1 MAKIRHIAYRAAG
14 HRGHGPVLRR
24 SLRDGGSRNR
34 PNGAIDLRRRL
45 NITILPANG
54 PGASG
59 NIGIDHMGFTVAD
72 EAETQRM
79 VEAAGGHE
87 SNAVNLG
94 GAFYEKKFV
103 GPEGIVVDVGHWVAT
118 APIDAAAA
126 RHTPSDRNPHPA
138 CRHPSPES
146 GEGLL
151 ALVSRLSSLSF
162 SARSLL

>member
-1 MAKIRHIAYRAAG
+1 MAKIRHIAYRAEDTEAMAQFFVAAFEMEIAQ
-14 HRGHGPVLRR
+14 H
-24 SLRDGGSRNR
+24 R
-34 PNGAIDLRRRL
+34 PNGAIDLTDGTL

-72 EAETQRM
+72 EAETQRL
-79 VEAAGGHE
+79 VEAAGGRE

-118 APIDAAAA
+118 APIDEKQTAHA
-126 RHTPSDRNPHPA
+126 
-138 CRHPSPES
+138 
-146 GEGLL
+146 
-151 ALVSRLSSLSF
+151 
-162 SARSLL
+162 

>member
-1 MAKIRHIAYRAAG
+1 MAKIRHIAYRAADTEAMA
-14 HRGHGPVLRR
+14 RFFVEAFEMEIAQ
-24 SLRDGGSRNR
+24 NR
-34 PNGAIDLRRRL
+34 PNGAIDLTDGTL

-118 APIDAAAA
+118 APIDEAAAA
-126 RHTPSDRNPHPA
+126 HA
-138 CRHPSPES
+138 
-146 GEGLL
+146 
-151 ALVSRLSSLSF
+151 
-162 SARSLL
+162 

>member
-1 MAKIRHIAYRAAG
+1 MAKIRHIAYRAADTEAMA
-14 HRGHGPVLRR
+14 RFFVEAFEMEIAQ
-24 SLRDGGSRNR
+24 NR
-34 PNGAIDLRRRL
+34 PNGAIDLTDGTL

-54 PGASG
+54 LGASG

-103 GPEGIVVDVGHWVAT
+103 GPEGIIVDVGHWVAT
-118 APIDAAAA
+118 APIDEAAATHA
-126 RHTPSDRNPHPA
+126 
-138 CRHPSPES
+138 
-146 GEGLL
+146 
-151 ALVSRLSSLSF
+151 
-162 SARSLL
+162 